1 MMRSV
6 VTNSVSL
13 MVLTLVFLC
22 TGCAA
27 AALPQRY
34 PSRPPAGMIAAQ
46 AEQDERACVAT
57 AARAT
62 VERAWAYIGC
72 MVSKGHTVGV
82 AFHVRVEATYFDV
95 TQTQPHDPPI
105 IASELEECRKSAYA
119 AGRSEGG
126 QTREAMVD
134 RMESAFRA
142 CLDPRGYVV
151 QRQPQP
157 KRPGR

>member
-1 MMRSV
+1 MTRRA
-6 VTNSVSL
+6 VTNSVRL
-13 MVLTLVFLC
+13 IALLLVLLGA
-22 TGCAA
+22 GCGT

-34 PSRPPAGMIAAQ
+34 PSRPPAGMLAAQ
-46 AEQDERACVAT
+46 AEEDGRACVAA

-82 AFHVRVEATYFDV
+82 AFHVHAEATYFDV
-95 TQTQPHDPPI
+95 TQTQPHEGPI
-105 IASELEECRKSAYA
+105 VASELDGCRRSAYT

-126 QTREAMVD
+126 STREAIVE

-151 QRQPQP
+151 QP
-157 KRPGR
+157 KRPVR